1 VGIRLRRPRFEELS
15 EEWLDELEAVGKSG
29 ETLRAYRS
37 DLKLWND
44 SGLDPVSYLLA
55 LSGEGA
61 KPSTVNRR
69 RAVLRSYHTWL
80 VDKGLIDEN
89 PVDRAK
95 MVKSPR
101 RLQRTL
107 TVEEVAK
114 LIDSAGQLGKQRNR
128 NDNVVHLGHMPI
140 EHYRTRLAAMIAM
153 QVTAGLRV
161 SEVCDVPLEHV
172 DLERRTI
179 RVIRK
184 GDKEQQLRFGM
195 AAKRKVIEWMAH
207 RAELSGPY
215 LFCSA
220 DGQAV
225 LPRSYT
231 RQLHEA
237 CWWAGLDPIHPHT
250 LRHTFATL
258 AIESGIP
265 VADVQQMLGHENI
278 QTTMGYVNRHPDRG
292 FDRYESHPLADD
304 AEQEGTSPA

>member
-1 VGIRLRRPRFEELS
+1 MGIRLRRPRFEELS
-15 EEWLDELEAVGKSG
+15 EEWLDELEAIGKSG

-37 DLKLWND
+37 DLKLWNE
-44 SGLDPVSYLLA
+44 SGLEPVAYLLQLA
-55 LSGEGA
+55 GHGA
-61 KPSTVNRR
+61 KASTVNRR
-69 RAVLRSYHTWL
+69 RAVLRSYHSWL
-80 VDKGLIDEN
+80 QEKGLIEDN

-95 MVKSPR
+95 MVKSSR

-114 LIDSAGQLGKQRNR
+114 LIDACSELGKQRNR
-128 NDNVVHLGHMPI
+128 HDNVVHLGHMPI
-140 EHYRTRLAAMIAM
+140 EHYRARLAAMIALE
-153 QVTAGLRV
+153 VTAGLRV
-161 SEVCDVPLEHV
+161 SEVCGVLLKNV

-195 AAKRKVIEWMAH
+195 AAKRKIQAWL
-207 RAELSGPY
+207 ELRPLVDGGY
-215 LFCSA
+215 LFCSSE
-220 DGQAV
+220 GQAV
-225 LPRSYT
+225 HPRSYT

-237 CWWAGLDPIHPHT
+237 CWWAGIEAIHPHT

-265 VADVQQMLGHENI
+265 VADVQQMLGHESI

-292 FDRYESHPLADD
+292 FDRYAEHPLAD
-304 AEQEGTSPA
+304 EQEGTSPA